1 MNPNPDAKEARLQ
14 CPPIMTPSI
23 AIVGAGAIGSW
34 LGDAFDRAG
43 WRVSLVARGAALESL
58 RAVGLR
64 VSRGSESRLSRPRAG
79 SAQELGVQD
88 FVALT
93 VKAQHLPELAPRLSP
108 LIGPATRVISGTNG
122 IPWWFFQDFGGPLA
136 NQPLQSVDP
145 TGSQQ
150 RTFPKDR
157 TLGAVIHASVR
168 VIAPGHVQVVAADR
182 LILGTPAG
190 LGVPQ
195 LDSLVQALRAGG
207 INALASNDIR
217 REIWSKLWGNMS
229 LNPLSALTRRG
240 ISTMLANADVREL
253 CLHMMEEMQ
262 LCAQQLNL
270 GVAISA
276 AERLEVALRLGDF
289 KTSMLADLEAGCP
302 LELDPQLGA
311 VVEIAGRLNIH
322 APYLR
327 SVLGLTRLASPPDPK
342 KN

>member
-1 MNPNPDAKEARLQ
+1 
-14 CPPIMTPSI
+14 MTSSI

-43 WRVSLVARGAALESL
+43 WRVSMMARGATLESL
-58 RAVGLR
+58 RAGGLR
-64 VSRGSESRLSRPRAG
+64 VARGSESRVSRPRAG
-79 SAQELGVQD
+79 SAHELGVQD

-93 VKAQHLPELAPRLSP
+93 VKAQHLPELAPHLSP
-108 LIGPATRVISGTNG
+108 LIGPTTVLISATNG

-136 NQPLQSVDP
+136 NQTLSSVDP

-150 RTFPKDR
+150 RMFPKNR
-157 TLGAVIHASVR
+157 TLGSVIHASVR

-182 LILGTPAG
+182 LILGTPNGSG
-190 LGVPQ
+190 LPQ
-195 LDSLVQALRAGG
+195 LDSLVRALRAGG
-207 INALASNDIR
+207 INAQASNDIR
-217 REIWSKLWGNMS
+217 RDVWSKLWGNMS

-240 ISTMLANADVREL
+240 TATMLANADVREL
-253 CLHMMEEMQ
+253 CLRMMEEMQ

-270 GVAISA
+270 GAAISA
-276 AERLEVALRLGDF
+276 GERLEVALRLGDF

-311 VVEIAGRLNIH
+311 VVEIASRLNIH
-322 APYLR
+322 TPYLR
-327 SVLGLTRLASPPDPK
+327 SVLGLASLASPQDPK